1 MVRAYG
7 VDCQSIFV
15 YYGFPRTFIS
25 ERNIQYHAFVID
37 CLLRYG
43 REKKNKQTKCSKAS
57 KQ

>member
-43 REKKNKQTKCSKAS
+43 RENKKQTKCSKAS